1 MKNITQKELVD
12 SISFID
18 KLKSVQ
24 QNAFIT
30 DELIALKQKLNDT
43 SFRIAVVGE
52 FRSGKSTFINAF
64 IGQDILKHAVDE
76 TTATITY
83 ITNVDKND
91 CRNGTC
97 EVYLHSGKK
106 ITLPNFERLAEF
118 TTAQSNQ
125 NVADNV
131 KSTHIYLHFLD
142 VNYPVIIVDTPGL
155 NGLADKH
162 REMTIEEIKK
172 AHACIYV
179 CSIRGLS
186 LSDIDF
192 IQNLLQYQ
200 SQFIFI
206 QNFIDQLRAG
216 EGETVQGKLDM
227 MKKILIEKIQTD
239 DLNFDY
245 ELCGVSALK
254 ALVGHDKSIR
264 FLYNSDTAEITEKQ
278 RMQLYNESN
287 FHQFLQ
293 ILENF
298 IKTGKYKKII
308 LSSVQQTLITITEMI
323 APTIE
328 QEQRYNELLILHD
341 SRQAVCEAAK
351 QQLEKLEFSYEK
363 NRKKLEDFITS
374 EDVDNR
380 RELKRFVHEKLIL
393 INERLIKMIDAEL
406 GTYEDYEKKSNNQNL
421 GLYFS
426 KKVTELVNTDLLP
439 ELNMYIQDCF
449 SRLYHDALLRAGKY
463 VSIKQENSKINIQVV
478 SEKEKISLSDKT
490 LKQQIQTSEQELL
503 HNKQQIKDLNAKIHS
518 DQQSLSTKSR
528 DMASRERTLSSEIQ
542 KLEMQRSALGARPSA
557 AVRTVTRTRE
567 VKRGGIVGWFKDLFS
582 TKKETY
588 QEKEYDYSNVE
599 RWERESKRLMDTINA
614 KRLELDKE
622 INAQQR
628 VCDSLS
634 EALSRDSRQRD
645 LLEKKI
651 RSLEESIQAKKEEH
665 EKAVKYAKTEFLN
678 QQKKKLIM
686 LFEDYLTSKQEG
698 LYIQMQ
704 LYIDRNSE
712 KHVPKIKQMVLE
724 QFENSHKQICQ
735 NLIAL
740 QTENT
745 EKLQQ
750 MYTASQQDALILKR
764 IRNTLGA
771 DD

>member
-1 MKNITQKELVD
+1 MKTITQREL
-12 SISFID
+12 ID
-18 KLKSVQ
+18 TINTLDNLKSVQ
-24 QNAFIT
+24 QNSVIT
-30 DELIALKQKLNDT
+30 EELVTLKQKLNDT
-43 SFRIAVVGE
+43 SFRIGVVGE
-52 FRSGKSTFINAF
+52 FSSGKSTFINAL

-83 ITNVDKND
+83 INNVDKND
-91 CRNGTC
+91 RRNGTC
-97 EVYLHSGKK
+97 EVRFHSGKK

-125 NVADNV
+125 NVADTV
-131 KSTHIYLHFLD
+131 ESTQIYLHFLD

-172 AHACIYV
+172 AHTCIYV
-179 CSIRGLS
+179 CSIRGIS
-186 LSDIDF
+186 LFDTDF

-200 SQFIFI
+200 SQFIFV

-254 ALVGHDKSIR
+254 ALVGRDKSIR
-264 FLYNSDTAEITEKQ
+264 FLYGSDTAEITEEQ
-278 RMQLYNESN
+278 RKKLYNESN
-287 FHQFLQ
+287 FHQCIH

-328 QEQRYNELLILHD
+328 QEQRNNQLLIQHD

-351 QQLEKLEFSYEK
+351 QQLEKLEVSFEK

-393 INERLIKMIDAEL
+393 INERIVGMIDAEL
-406 GTYEDYEKKSNNQNL
+406 RTYEDYEKKSTNQNL

-426 KKVTELVNTDLLP
+426 GKVTQLVNTDLLP

-449 SRLYHDALLRAGKY
+449 SRLYYDALFRAGKY
-463 VSIKQENSKINIQVV
+463 VSIKQENSKINIHVI
-478 SEKEKISLSDKT
+478 SEEEKISLSDKT

-503 HNKQQIKDLNAKIHS
+503 RDKQQISDLNAKISS
-518 DQQSLSTKSR
+518 DQQSLNTKSH
-528 DMASRERTLSSEIQ
+528 DMASRERTLNSEIQ
-542 KLEMQRSALGARPSA
+542 KLEKQRSSLGAKPSA
-557 AVRTVTRTRE
+557 TVRTVTRTRV

-582 TKKETY
+582 TKTETY

-599 RWERESKRLMDTINA
+599 RWERESKKLMDSINA

-628 VCDSLS
+628 VCDRLS
-634 EALSRDSRQRD
+634 EVLSRDSRQRD

-651 RSLEESIQAKKEEH
+651 RSLEESIQAKKDEH
-665 EKAVKYAKTEFLN
+665 EKAVKYARTEFLN
-678 QQKKKLIM
+678 QQKKKLIL

-704 LYIDRNSE
+704 LHIDRNSD

-724 QFENSHKQICQ
+724 QFEKSHKQMCQ
-735 NLIAL
+735 NLITM
-740 QTENT
+740 QTENA

-750 MYTASQQDALILKR
+750 MYTASQQDILTLQK
-764 IRNTLGA
+764 IRSTLSVSV
-771 DD
+771 